1 MLTLAAAV
9 VGFLVTM
16 SSQPMQSASAQTSEA
31 PILRLV
37 VHSRGIA
44 GEPLPLALTI
54 EGGADGAVVI
64 ITGLLPGMTL
74 STGNALGAN
83 VWQVPATDL
92 ANTWV
97 GPPKDFVGVVDL
109 IAELQFADA
118 TVIHRQPIQMEWIA
132 TSLAVAA
139 QVPATT
145 PQPAPQQIEQDET
158 QLADA
163 TVIHRQPTQTER
175 AATSP
180 AVAAQ
185 VPATTRQPEGI
196 PAPQQ
201 IEQDE
206 TAIASSEN
214 PTATIKQRGGRT
226 HQKPVASKVTAL
238 PVKVKVPQQVSNERS
253 PAHMRQSQCDYRG
266 CASAYRSFRASDCTY
281 QPYGGQRRLCE
292 KGARPTDVRER
303 ASQVSTQTRA
313 QQCNLDVCAR
323 FYRSFDPSD
332 CTYQPNSGGA
342 RKTCDR

>member
-1 MLTLAAAV
+1 MLRLAAAV

-16 SSQPMQSASAQTSEA
+16 SLQPVQSASAQTSEA
-31 PILRLV
+31 PIPRLV
-37 VHSRGIA
+37 VHARGIA
-44 GEPLPLALTI
+44 GEPLPLGLTI
-54 EGGADGAVVI
+54 ERGADGAVVI
-64 ITGLLPGMTL
+64 VTGLVPGMTL

-97 GPPKDFVGVVDL
+97 GPPKDFVGMVDL
-109 IAELQFADA
+109 IAELQLADA
-118 TVIHRQPIQMEWIA
+118 TVIHRQPIQIEW
-132 TSLAVAA
+132 V
-139 QVPATT
+139 
-145 PQPAPQQIEQDET
+145 
-158 QLADA
+158 
-163 TVIHRQPTQTER
+163 
-175 AATSP
+175 ATSP

-185 VPATTRQPEGI
+185 VPATTPQPEAI

-206 TAIASSEN
+206 TAMASSEN
-214 PTATIKQRGGRT
+214 PTTTIKQHGGRT

-238 PVKVKVPQQVSNERS
+238 PVKAKVPQQESNERS

-292 KGARPTDVRER
+292 KSARPTDVRER

-313 QQCNLDVCAR
+313 QPCNLDVCAQ

-332 CTYQPNSGGA
+332 CTYQPHSGGA